1 MDFIKGNEKVK
12 IDPNSIQIQGDGN
25 IVIDSEKITGDF
37 SLNGKVTII
46 ENFDVIGDTSL
57 NCKVSINDNL
67 DINNKTTINADTSL
81 NGNMSIS
88 NNLDIQGESTFN
100 NKITINNNQDINSD
114 LRINGN
120 IEISGNEKI
129 FVTNEGLVGIGTN
142 NPQTY
147 SQSDSALLTI
157 NKRDTLNTQSGIK
170 KLIRLNS
177 TKINADWYD
186 IQTNDDINNSR
197 IEFKNY
203 YNDELG
209 VQKSHNIMCFKN
221 GNIGIGSSE
230 PNFPIEIVSNKPLQQ
245 QQYLYY
251 YHTGSGL
258 HDFYQNSNVHSGGY
272 ISLKAHG
279 SLWTTR
285 YLLSS
290 SDSRIKTDISL
301 VSDNT
306 ALEQVKQLETYC
318 YNYIDP
324 IIKRDKKTIGFLA
337 QDVEKVIPNAINIQ
351 RNWIPDEMR
360 KIENPKWTKD
370 NNKIYLHLPNLDLSG
385 NFTGNGKFFVSN
397 DISGNDEICKEVKI
411 KKIPDE
417 SRESF
422 TITEYVAEFD
432 QSWKNVFFYG
442 KEVNDFQT
450 IDKSQIFALHHSA
463 IQELD
468 RKHENEI
475 IKKNNKI
482 NLLKDGITNL
492 TNQINNLISKMETLE
507 EALQNK

>member
-1 MDFIKGNEKVK
+1 MDFIKGSEQVK
-12 IDPNSIQIQGDGN
+12 IDPNAIQIQGNGN
-25 IVIDSEKITGDF
+25 LIIDSEKINGDV

-46 ENFDVIGDTSL
+46 DNFNVIGDTSL
-57 NCKVSINDNL
+57 NCKVSINDDL

-81 NGNMSIS
+81 NGNISIS

-100 NKITINNNQDINSD
+100 NKITINNDTS
-114 LRINGN
+114 LNGN
-120 IEISGNEKI
+120 FNLHGNILIDNNEKI
-129 FVTNEGLVGIGTN
+129 FITNEGFVGIGTN
-142 NPQTY
+142 SPQT
-147 SQSDSALLTI
+147 SLQSDSALLTI
-157 NKRDTLNTQSGIK
+157 NKRDTLATQSGVK

-177 TKINADWYD
+177 TKANGNWCD
-186 IQTNDDINNSR
+186 IQTNDDANNSR

-203 YNDELG
+203 YNDEYG
-209 VQKSHNIMCFKN
+209 IQQIHNIMCFKN
-221 GNIGIGSSE
+221 GNIGIGTID
-230 PNFPIEIVSNKPLQQ
+230 PNFPIEIVSNKPLLQ

-251 YHTGSGL
+251 YHSGVGL
-258 HDFYQNSNVHSGGY
+258 HDFYQSSNVHPGGY
-272 ISLKAHG
+272 ISLKANG

-324 IIKRDKKTIGFLA
+324 IIKKDKKTIGFLA

-351 RNWIPDEMR
+351 TNWIPDEMR

-370 NNKIYLHLPNLDLSG
+370 NDKIYLHLPNLDLSG

-397 DISGNDEICKEVKI
+397 DISGNDEICKEVRI

-432 QSWKNVFFYG
+432 QSWNNVFFYG
-442 KEVNDFQT
+442 KEVNDFHT

-475 IKKNNKI
+475 IKKNNEI
-482 NLLKDGITNL
+482 NLLKDSISTL
-492 TNQINNLISKMETLE
+492 TNHINNLISKMETLE